1 MFVEMSVATT
11 DVWVST
17 GSHSAPF
24 YRFYTDSSG
33 TTQLLDLILDP
44 RKSYTFRRLNEASTH
59 PFYLKEDTDNTGEK
73 PDYSLSGDGSAS
85 AGITGNQSFTLSF
98 SDLNQAPAS
107 LVTYCTSHPSM
118 QSAWSINR
126 APEPK
131 PTPEPESTPESTPEP
146 EKYERPTTKNNI
158 NGSKKDDE
166 LKGTQK
172 SDLITGNKG
181 DDTLNGSK
189 GNDVL
194 LGDQGNDKL
203 NGSNGKDYL
212 DGSKGIDILV
222 GGKGADVFQIS
233 KGIDLVEDFNIKKGD
248 RIALDSKGK
257 YTIIDDP
264 DGTLIMASAKK
275 QLFLDGVDYD
285 NIIAAGNELFVQIV

>member
-1 MFVEMSVATT
+1 MFVEMSFATT
-11 DVWVST
+11 DIWVSA
-17 GSHSAPF
+17 GSLSAPF
-24 YRFYTDSSG
+24 YSFYTDSSG

-44 RKSYTFRRLNEASTH
+44 NKRYTFRRLNEASTH
-59 PFYLKEDTDNTGEK
+59 PFYLKEDPDNTDGR
-73 PDYSLSGDGSAS
+73 PDYSLSGDGSTL

-98 SDLNQAPAS
+98 SDPNQAPDS
-107 LVTYCTSHPSM
+107 LVTYCTSHSSM

-126 APEPK
+126 VPDPEPTPVPE
-131 PTPEPESTPESTPEP
+131 PTPELEP
-146 EKYERPTTKNNI
+146 ENYEPPTTKNNI

-166 LKGTQK
+166 LTGTKK
-172 SDLITGNKG
+172 SDFITGNRG
-181 DDTLNGSK
+181 DDTLIGSK

-194 LGDQGNDKL
+194 LGDQGNDIL

-222 GGKGADVFQIS
+222 GGKGADIFQIS

-248 RIALDSKGK
+248 WIALDSKGR
-257 YTIIDDP
+257 YTIINDRN
-264 DGTLIMASAKK
+264 GTLIMASAKK

-285 NIIAAGNELFVQIV
+285 NTIAAGSELFVQIV

>member
-1 MFVEMSVATT
+1 MFVGMSFATA
-11 DVWVST
+11 DIWVSA
-17 GSHSAPF
+17 GSLSAPF
-24 YRFYTDSSG
+24 YSFYTDSSG

-44 RKSYTFRRLNEASTH
+44 NKRYTFRRLNEASTH
-59 PFYLKEDTDNTGEK
+59 PFYLKEDPDNTDGR
-73 PDYSLSGDGSAS
+73 PDYSLSGDGSTL

-98 SDLNQAPAS
+98 SDPNQVPDS
-107 LVTYCTSHPSM
+107 LVTYCTSHSSM

-126 APEPK
+126 ASDPEPTPVPE
-131 PTPEPESTPESTPEP
+131 PTPELEP
-146 EKYERPTTKNNI
+146 ENYEPPTTKNNI

-166 LKGTQK
+166 LTGTKK
-172 SDLITGNKG
+172 SDFITGNRG
-181 DDTLNGSK
+181 DDTLIGSK

-194 LGDQGNDKL
+194 LGDQGNDIL

-257 YTIIDDP
+257 YTIINDP
-264 DGTLIMASAKK
+264 NGTLIMASAKK

-285 NIIAAGNELFVQIV
+285 NTIAAGSELFVQIV

>member
-11 DVWVST
+11 DIWVST
-17 GSHSAPF
+17 GSLSAPF

-98 SDLNQAPAS
+98 NDLNKAPAS

-126 APEPK
+126 APEAK

-166 LKGTQK
+166 LTGTKK

-212 DGSKGIDILV
+212 DGSKGFDTLV

-285 NIIAAGNELFVQIV
+285 NIIAAGNELFVEIV